1 MGFWIG
7 EFQKNANLPNLLTVI
22 RVLSLPFFIFFLFQ
36 KEIEYQF
43 WAFVVFV
50 IASITD
56 LVDGYLA
63 RKLNQETEFGRFLD
77 PLADKFLVIGAF
89 VTFLFIHQ
97 QIELWMVLIIIFRD
111 MLITFLRWLAIKE
124 GFTLRTTIMGK
135 VKTAF
140 QMGTICI
147 ILLIFMLITGNRRN
161 LINELY
167 EIEHAN
173 GLTTFEIATKNLME
187 FMDGWRRGENW
198 NFQQTLN
205 RIASFLPYFGMLIT
219 TIITLLS
226 GIRYLI
232 SNLRL
237 LKPRNIYVAFKGRHA
252 STRHFTQGN
261 K

>member
-1 MGFWIG
+1 MK
-7 EFQKNANLPNLLTVI
+7 KNLNIPNILTI
-22 RVLSLPFFIFFLFQ
+22 LRVLSLPIFVYFLFQ
-36 KEIEYQF
+36 KELIFQV
-43 WAFVVFV
+43 WAFAIFA

-63 RKLNQETEFGRFLD
+63 RKLNQETELGKFLD

-89 VTFLFIHQ
+89 TTFLFIHQ
-97 QIELWMVLIIIFRD
+97 QIELWMVLVIVFRD

-124 GFTLRTTIMGK
+124 GFSLRTTRMGK

-147 ILLIFMLITGNRRN
+147 ILVIFMLISGQRRV

-167 EIEHAN
+167 MMEMEQ
-173 GLTTFEIATKNLME
+173 GLTTFEIAVNNLSLFWE
-187 FMDGWRRGENW
+187 GWRSGEVW
-198 NFQQTLN
+198 NFQQILN
-205 RIASFLPYFGMLIT
+205 RIASFLPYFGMLLT

-226 GIRYLI
+226 GLRYLF

-237 LKPRNIYVAFKGRHA
+237 LRPRNIYVAFRGKHA
-252 STRHFTQGN
+252 SQRHFTQGN
-261 K
+261 E